1 MPATPTDVVATW
13 IVCDL
18 DSANTDLYGK
28 LVVLGADDR
37 ILGDKA
43 IHAVDGRAV
52 FCKLVPDAD
61 LEGFGEEQRAAL
73 DRALGERPPR
83 GAQDKGRVPAA

>member
-37 ILGDKA
+37 ILGDEA
-43 IHAVDGRAV
+43 IHVADGRAV
-52 FCKLVPDAD
+52 FCKLVDWLD
-61 LEGFGEEQRAAL
+61 EDQRAAL
-73 DRALGERPPR
+73 DRALGERPSR
-83 GAQDKGRVPAA
+83 GSQDKGRVPAA

>member
-1 MPATPTDVVATW
+1 MVATW

-52 FCKLVPDAD
+52 FCKLVDWLD
-61 LEGFGEEQRAAL
+61 EEQRAAL
-73 DRALGERPPR
+73 DRALGERPSR